1 MSIKIAHASIDE
13 RGKAT
18 GGAAG
23 DQTGREVCI
32 RDWYTASWD
41 VVLRPK
47 TSTIAEKS
55 AKFMEQVCANNAVG
69 YDQWQRNSLF
79 EQAKKVNFDASK
91 ITVKCECDC
100 SSLIHVAVIAA
111 GVNVPYGSNGFTT
124 STMTNKLVASGN
136 YEKLTDSKYLTSDK
150 YLKRGDI
157 LVNVGSHTVMVLENG
172 SGVSNVVSST
182 STSAISVGT
191 VVSIA
196 KNATYYNSTK
206 APGSWILNK
215 TWIVK
220 SVSGNRVVI
229 DKSSD
234 GQSSINSPIDAKYL
248 TVVNNK
254 TTTASTTTTTTTTTP
269 TASATPTATTK
280 PTATT
285 TVSSTV
291 TNKVDIIYAV
301 KVDGKWLP
309 EVKNNTDYAGIENK
323 SITDVMIKLSNG
335 TPLKYRVHIKGGNWL
350 SYVTGYNKNDHN
362 NGYAG
367 NGKAIDAIEIKCD
380 KYEIGYKVSS
390 TVNGASYYSEVKD
403 SQNDYAGVFGKP
415 IDKLMCRVL

>member
-18 GGAAG
+18 GGVAG

-55 AKFMEQVCANNAVG
+55 AKFMEQVCANQNVG

-100 SSLIHVAVIAA
+100 SSLIHVAVIAS
-111 GVNVPYGSNGFTT
+111 GVNVAYGSNGFTT
-124 STMTNKLVASGN
+124 STMTNKLVASGS

-157 LVNVGSHTVMVLENG
+157 LVNVGSHTVIVLENG
-172 SGVSNVVSST
+172 SEVSNTVSSSNT
-182 STSAISVGT
+182 STIDVGD

-206 APGSWILNK
+206 APGTWILNK

-220 SVSGNRVVI
+220 SINSNRVVI

-254 TTTASTTTTTTTTTP
+254 TTTPIA
-269 TASATPTATTK
+269 TATQSAPVQPAPTQTAAPVVQYYPAYKGTSTSLDVILEAIGVPAQYRGNWSKRK
-280 PTATT
+280 PLAE
-285 TVSSTV
+285 
-291 TNKVDIIYAV
+291 AQ
-301 KVDGKWLP
+301 G
-309 EVKNNTDYAGIENK
+309 
-323 SITDVMIKLSNG
+323 
-335 TPLKYRVHIKGGNWL
+335 IKGY
-350 SYVTGYNKNDHN
+350 S
-362 NGYAG
+362 G
-367 NGKAIDAIEIKCD
+367 NGD
-380 KYEIGYKVSS
+380 
-390 TVNGASYYSEVKD
+390 
-403 SQNDYAGVFGKP
+403 QNTLLKNLAKSGQLKK
-415 IDKLMCRVL
+415 I

>member
-41 VVLRPK
+41 AVLRPK
-47 TSTIAEKS
+47 TSAIAEKS
-55 AKFMEQVCANNAVG
+55 AKFMEQACANNAVG
-69 YDQWQRNSLF
+69 YDQWQRNSLY

-100 SSLIHVAVIAA
+100 SSLVHVAVIAA
-111 GVNVPYGSNGFTT
+111 GAKLIYGSNGFTT
-124 STMTNKLVASGN
+124 KTMVAELVKSGN

-157 LVNVGSHTVMVLENG
+157 LVNEGSHTVMVLENG
-172 SGVSNVVSST
+172 SVVSNVVAN
-182 STSAISVGT
+182 TSAIAVGA

-254 TTTASTTTTTTTTTP
+254 TTTTT
-269 TASATPTATTK
+269 TPTATTK

-291 TNKVDIIYAV
+291 TNKADIIYAV

>member
-1 MSIKIAHASIDE
+1 MSIKIAHSSIDE

-47 TSTIAEKS
+47 TSAIAEKS
-55 AKFMEQVCANNAVG
+55 AKFMEQACANNAVG
-69 YDQWQRNSLF
+69 YDQGQRNSLY

-100 SSLIHVAVIAA
+100 SSLVHVAVIAA
-111 GVNVPYGSNGFTT
+111 GVNAPYGSNGFTT
-124 STMTNKLVASGN
+124 STMTNNLVASGN

-157 LVNVGSHTVMVLENG
+157 IVNVGSHTVMVLENG
-172 SGVSNVVSST
+172 SGVATAAPTTSNTVSST
-182 STSAISVGT
+182 STSAIAVGA

-220 SVSGNRVVI
+220 SVNGNRVVI
-229 DKSSD
+229 DKSFD

-248 TVVNNK
+248 TVVNK
-254 TTTASTTTTTTTTTP
+254 TTATTTSTTTTTQAKPVSTP
-269 TASATPTATTK
+269 AK
-280 PTATT
+280 PAAPAVQYYPAYKGT
-285 TVSSTV
+285 SSSLDAILEAIGV
-291 TNKVDIIYAV
+291 PSQYRGSWSKR
-301 KVDGKWLP
+301 K
-309 EVKNNTDYAGIENK
+309 
-323 SITDVMIKLSNG
+323 
-335 TPLKYRVHIKGGNWL
+335 PLAEAQGIKG
-350 SYVTGYNKNDHN
+350 YTGSGDQNTLLKSL
-362 NGYAG
+362 AKS
-367 NGKAIDAIEIKCD
+367 GKLKKI
-380 KYEIGYKVSS
+380 
-390 TVNGASYYSEVKD
+390 
-403 SQNDYAGVFGKP
+403 
-415 IDKLMCRVL
+415 

>member
-1 MSIKIAHASIDE
+1 MSIKIAHSSIDE

-47 TSTIAEKS
+47 TATIAEKS
-55 AKFMEQVCANNAVG
+55 AKFMEQACVNNAVG

-111 GVNVPYGSNGFTT
+111 GVNAPYGSNGFTT

-157 LVNVGSHTVMVLENG
+157 IVNVGSHCVMALENG
-172 SGVSNVVSST
+172 SGVATTTPTTSNTVSSTVSST
-182 STSAISVGT
+182 STITVGA

-220 SVSGNRVVI
+220 SVNGNRVVI

-248 TVVNNK
+248 TVVNK
-254 TTTASTTTTTTTTTP
+254 TTTSTTTTQAKPTP
-269 TASATPTATTK
+269 APVK
-280 PTATT
+280 PTAPAVQYYPAYKGT
-285 TVSSTV
+285 SSSLDAILEAIGV
-291 TNKVDIIYAV
+291 PSQYRGSWSKR
-301 KVDGKWLP
+301 K
-309 EVKNNTDYAGIENK
+309 
-323 SITDVMIKLSNG
+323 
-335 TPLKYRVHIKGGNWL
+335 PLAEAQGIKG
-350 SYVTGYNKNDHN
+350 YTGSGDQNTLLKSL
-362 NGYAG
+362 AKS
-367 NGKAIDAIEIKCD
+367 GKLKKI
-380 KYEIGYKVSS
+380 
-390 TVNGASYYSEVKD
+390 
-403 SQNDYAGVFGKP
+403 
-415 IDKLMCRVL
+415 